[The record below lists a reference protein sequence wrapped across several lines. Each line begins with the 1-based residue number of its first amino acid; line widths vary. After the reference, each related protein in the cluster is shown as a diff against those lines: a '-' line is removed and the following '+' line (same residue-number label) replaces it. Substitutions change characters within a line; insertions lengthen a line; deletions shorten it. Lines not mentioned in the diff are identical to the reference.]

1 MYIRPWC
8 DPQTPQAQVESLLY
22 VAVALATTAKIYHTK
37 RETLQTAKELFTVP
51 LMYDP
56 RFQVRA
62 HTHIHTHTHKRT
74 HTHSPG
80 RLCYGAVW
88 ALCRPCIGHRGPL
101 F

>member
-1 MYIRPWC
+1 
-8 DPQTPQAQVESLLY
+8 VESLLY

-62 HTHIHTHTHKRT
+62 HTHNHTHINTHTHAHTHTHT
-74 HTHSPG
+74 HTHTQTHTHCPG
-80 RLCYGAVW
+80 RLLYGTMW
-88 ALCRPCIGHRGPL
+88 ACVDSA
-101 F
+101 

>member
-1 MYIRPWC
+1 
-8 DPQTPQAQVESLLY
+8 VESLLY

-62 HTHIHTHTHKRT
+62 HTHIHTHIHTNAHT
-74 HTHSPG
+74 HTVQAG
-80 RLCYGAVW
+80 CVTALYG
-88 ALCRPCIGHRGPL
+88 PCAEDHRGPL